1 MRGGRRNFKDRD
13 QINKI
18 TAGSPECFSAMRCIL
33 DRRLLIAPPERYPS
47 PPKRFWWGRRGF
59 APPVLEVEAVRI
71 FDWLSP
77 DHEFPVGRM
86 DPRNVRIL
94 ERALQNSRIWVI
106 RGIYPCAIS
115 RECPRPV
122 SCIIDGRKW
131 TLGYTSIVVVD
142 DEGRPWVAP
151 NLVLHYV
158 VEHGYDPGF
167 KFRDAPEAL
176 VNFLRSRTPEPI
188 LDSSSPI

>member
-1 MRGGRRNFKDRD
+1 MSTARPTAEIRTSGGLSADGERRG
-13 QINKI
+13 
-18 TAGSPECFSAMRCIL
+18 IL
-33 DRRLLIAPPERYPS
+33 RGPRE
-47 PPKRFWWGRRGF
+47 GRRGPRRRLRF
-59 APPVLEVEAVRI
+59 WRGKPRSVPPVLEVEAVRT
-71 FDWLSP
+71 FGWLSP
-77 DHEFPVGRM
+77 DHDFPVGRM

-158 VEHGYDPGF
+158 VEHGYDPGRL
-167 KFRDAPEAL
+167 FRGW
-176 VNFLRSRTPEPI
+176 S
-188 LDSSSPI
+188 

>member
-18 TAGSPECFSAMRCIL
+18 TAGSPECFSAMMCIL

-59 APPVLEVEAVRI
+59 ASPVLEVEAVRI

-86 DPRNVRIL
+86 DSRNVRIL
-94 ERALQNSRIWVI
+94 ERALQGSRMRVI
-106 RGIYPCAIS
+106 RDPCAIS
-115 RECPRPV
+115 GEFPRPAP
-122 SCIIDGRKW
+122 CIIGGRKW
-131 TLGYTSIVVVD
+131 TPGCTHIEPFSPEEFRGESQLPMRKTYSI
-142 DEGRPWVAP
+142 E
-151 NLVLHYV
+151 
-158 VEHGYDPGF
+158 ET
-167 KFRDAPEAL
+167 
-176 VNFLRSRTPEPI
+176 LRVHRK
-188 LDSSSPI
+188 

>member
-18 TAGSPECFSAMRCIL
+18 TAGSPECFSAMRCII

-86 DPRNVRIL
+86 DSRNVRIL
-94 ERALQNSRIWVI
+94 ERALRGLSHVGDTRSLRYQ
-106 RGIYPCAIS
+106 RGIPS
-115 RECPRPV
+115 PR
-122 SCIIDGRKW
+122 
-131 TLGYTSIVVVD
+131 TLHHRRAQVD
-142 DEGRPWVAP
+142 SG
-151 NLVLHYV
+151 LHP
-158 VEHGYDPGF
+158 H
-167 KFRDAPEAL
+167 RA
-176 VNFLRSRTPEPI
+176 FLTRRVPR
-188 LDSSSPI
+188 

>member
-1 MRGGRRNFKDRD
+1 MRYIPDGH
-13 QINKI
+13 
-18 TAGSPECFSAMRCIL
+18 
-33 DRRLLIAPPERYPS
+33 LLIVPPERYPS
-47 PPKRFWWGRRGF
+47 PPKRFWWGKRRPS
-59 APPVLEVEAVRI
+59 PPVLEVEAVRT
-71 FDWLSP
+71 FGWLSP
-77 DHEFPVGRM
+77 DHDFPVGRM

-115 RECPRPV
+115 RECPHPV

-158 VEHGYDPGF
+158 IEHGYDPGF

>member
-1 MRGGRRNFKDRD
+1 
-13 QINKI
+13 
-18 TAGSPECFSAMRCIL
+18 
-33 DRRLLIAPPERYPS
+33 
-47 PPKRFWWGRRGF
+47 
-59 APPVLEVEAVRI
+59 VLEVEAVRT
-71 FDWLSP
+71 FGWLSP
-77 DHEFPVGRM
+77 DHDFPVGRM

-94 ERALQNSRIWVI
+94 GRALQNSRIWVI

-176 VNFLRSRTPEPI
+176 VNFLRSRAPEPI
-188 LDSSSPI
+188 LNSSSPI

>member
-1 MRGGRRNFKDRD
+1 MCIRDR
-13 QINKI
+13 
-18 TAGSPECFSAMRCIL
+18 S
-33 DRRLLIAPPERYPS
+33 
-47 PPKRFWWGRRGF
+47 
-59 APPVLEVEAVRI
+59 
-71 FDWLSP
+71 
-77 DHEFPVGRM
+77 
-86 DPRNVRIL
+86 
-94 ERALQNSRIWVI
+94 
-106 RGIYPCAIS
+106 GII
-115 RECPRPV
+115 V
-122 SCIIDGRKW
+122 GRKW
-131 TLGYTSIVVVD
+131 TVDYTSIVVVG

>member
-1 MRGGRRNFKDRD
+1 MRYIPDG
-13 QINKI
+13 
-18 TAGSPECFSAMRCIL
+18 
-33 DRRLLIAPPERYPS
+33 RLLTVPPERYPS
-47 PPKRFWWGRRGF
+47 PPKRFWWGRRRPS
-59 APPVLEVEAVRI
+59 PPVLEVEAVRT
-71 FDWLSP
+71 FGWLSP
-77 DHEFPVGRM
+77 DHDFPVGRM

-115 RECPRPV
+115 RECHRPV